1 MSLNVDVKSSVKK
14 LYQLMKD
21 LKLSIKSCKDINSAQ
36 AHLGGILNDLEVVVS
51 TTELEVEKILSQ
63 VEILNT
69 IASTSPA
76 EIKNQLNQAVQ
87 AICEAC
93 CFQDINGQRI
103 TRVVTSLAKISEYF
117 TYLEKNASTNSHGEH
132 FSFCDK
138 NAKNEL
144 LQGPK
149 APSDVNQ
156 QELADSF
163 FDSKS

>member
-1 MSLNVDVKSSVKK
+1 
-14 LYQLMKD
+14 MKD